1 MKIVCDVNMPFARE
15 AFATLGDV
23 LAVDGRAI
31 APAHLRDADVLVT
44 RSTTRVDEALVGARR
59 LRFYGS
65 GVIGTDHIDGAF
77 LARAGIPWQGAPGCN
92 AASVAQYLVSGLVRL
107 ALRHALRLDALTLG
121 VVGVGHVGRQ
131 VCRQGRALG
140 MRVIACDPP
149 RRRDPRDAEAQ
160 SFIPL
165 DALLRAADVVTLH
178 VPLTRQGEDATW
190 HLIDAARLARMRPG
204 AFLVNAARGPVIDS
218 DAWLAARG
226 RLGGTILDTWEPEP
240 AFRPEVLAGTDWG
253 TPHIAG
259 HSFEGKVNGT
269 MQVYHAACRVL
280 GVAPSFTPDL
290 PPPPVPELTVE
301 ARGLGPEAL
310 LERMVL
316 PVYDLAE
323 DDARLRAAAV
333 ADDGARAKAFD
344 QLRRDYPM
352 RREFTAT
359 RVNLLH
365 ATPDQQRLA
374 AELGFQTMCQTS
386 ATASP

>member
-1 MKIVCDVNMPFARE
+1 MRIVCDANMPFARE

-31 APAHLRDADVLVT
+31 APAHLRDADVLIT
-44 RSTTRVDEALVGARR
+44 RSTTRVDEALIGARR

-65 GVIGTDHIDGAF
+65 GVIGTDHVDGDF
-77 LARAGIPWQGAPGCN
+77 LDRAGIPWQGAPGCN

-107 ALRHALRLDALTLG
+107 ALRDNLRLDTLTLG

-140 MRVIACDPP
+140 LRVLACDPP
-149 RRRDPRDAEAQ
+149 RRRNPRDTEAQ
-160 SFIPL
+160 AFIPL
-165 DALLRAADVVTLH
+165 DTLLQEADVVTLH
-178 VPLTRQGEDATW
+178 VPLTREGEDATW

-218 DAWLAARG
+218 DAWLAARH
-226 RLGGTILDTWEPEP
+226 RLGGTILDTWDPEP
-240 AFRPEVLAGTDWG
+240 AYRPEVLDQTDWG

-269 MQVYHAACRVL
+269 MQVYQAACRVL
-280 GVAPSFTPDL
+280 GVAPVFTPAM
-290 PPPPVPELTVE
+290 PPPPVPELTIN
-301 ARGLGPEAL
+301 ARGLSREAL
-310 LERMVL
+310 LEKLVL
-316 PVYDLAE
+316 PVYDLAH
-323 DDARLRAAAV
+323 DDTRLRVTTV
-333 ADDGARAKAFD
+333 ANDLARARAFD

-365 ATPDQQRLA
+365 ATPEQLRLA
-374 AELGFQTMCQTS
+374 TALGFQTGQ
-386 ATASP
+386 

>member
-1 MKIVCDVNMPFARE
+1 MRAD
-15 AFATLGDV
+15 FATISL
-23 LAVDGRAI
+23 
-31 APAHLRDADVLVT
+31 
-44 RSTTRVDEALVGARR
+44 S
-59 LRFYGS
+59 
-65 GVIGTDHIDGAF
+65 
-77 LARAGIPWQGAPGCN
+77 
-92 AASVAQYLVSGLVRL
+92 
-107 ALRHALRLDALTLG
+107 
-121 VVGVGHVGRQ
+121 
-131 VCRQGRALG
+131 
-140 MRVIACDPP
+140 
-149 RRRDPRDAEAQ
+149 
-160 SFIPL
+160 PL
-165 DALLRAADVVTLH
+165 L
-178 VPLTRQGEDATW
+178 
-190 HLIDAARLARMRPG
+190 
-204 AFLVNAARGPVIDS
+204 
-218 DAWLAARG
+218 
-226 RLGGTILDTWEPEP
+226 
-240 AFRPEVLAGTDWG
+240 
-253 TPHIAG
+253 G

-290 PPPPVPELTVE
+290 PPPPVPELTVD
-301 ARGLGPEAL
+301 ARGLDREAL
-310 LERMVL
+310 LERLVL

>member
-1 MKIVCDVNMPFARE
+1 MKIVCDANMPFARE

-31 APAHLRDADVLVT
+31 APAHLRDADVLIT
-44 RSTTRVDEALVGARR
+44 RSTTRVDEALIGARR

-65 GVIGTDHIDGAF
+65 GVIGTDHVDSAF
-77 LARAGIPWQGAPGCN
+77 LARAGIPWQAAPGCN

-107 ALRHALRLDALTLG
+107 ALRHGLRLDTLTLG

-140 MRVIACDPP
+140 LRVIACDPP

-160 SFIPL
+160 TFIPL
-165 DALLRAADVVTLH
+165 DALLREADIVTLH
-178 VPLTRQGEDATW
+178 VPLTRGGEDATW

-218 DAWLAARG
+218 DAWLAARD

-269 MQVYHAACRVL
+269 MQVYQAACRVL
-280 GVAPSFTPDL
+280 GAAPVFTPAM
-290 PPPPVPELTVE
+290 PPPPVPELTIDV
-301 ARGLGPEAL
+301 RGLGRAAL
-310 LERMVL
+310 LGELVL
-316 PVYDLAE
+316 PVYDLAR
-323 DDARLRAAAV
+323 DDASLRAMAV
-333 ADDGARAKAFD
+333 ADDRARARAFD
-344 QLRRDYPM
+344 QLR
-352 RREFTAT
+352 
-359 RVNLLH
+359 
-365 ATPDQQRLA
+365 LA
-374 AELGFQTMCQTS
+374 ADLGFQLG
-386 ATASP
+386 